1 MELDG
6 QVGERPR
13 QHYNATLAVLTF
25 AGIAFALQQTM
36 IIPAL
41 PTLQRELHTTTTWV
55 TWLLTGFLLS
65 ASVATPLLG
74 KLGDQHGKERLLVIA
89 LALFLL
95 GSLGGIFAP
104 DIGTLIG
111 FRILQGAGGA
121 VFPLSFSIIKDEFPE
136 EKVGVGVG
144 VVSAVFAIGGSLGLV
159 LSGLIVDHLSWRFIF
174 VVGAGAVASAAVLV
188 HLFVPE
194 SPVKTP
200 SRLDVPGALL
210 LSGGL
215 VALLLALTEGNSWGW
230 GSLPIALLL
239 AGAAVLLCA
248 WGAVEAR
255 AREPMVDMRMLGR
268 RPVLFSNLTGLIAGF
283 AMFGSFVLIPN
294 FVETPRG
301 LPAEVARL
309 VDYGFGATTTAAGL
323 YLLPGSL
330 AGFLSGPLAGVL
342 GRRYGSRWPM
352 ALGMALAS
360 VGLGLLALWHE
371 RPWQVIIGMVVLGA
385 GVPFTFAAMAK
396 IIVDSVRP
404 TETGV
409 ATGMNTVMRTVG
421 GVIGGQVG
429 AAILAADTIVGTQ
442 VPAESAFA
450 TALWIGAAAAL
461 SAVAVALLAVPGR
474 RLPRLAT
481 ALEGDE

>member
-1 MELDG
+1 VLVTEP
-6 QVGERPR
+6 QAAPR
-13 QHYNATLAVLTF
+13 RHYNVTLAVLTF

-74 KLGDQHGKERLLVIA
+74 KLGDQYGKERLLLIA
-89 LALFLL
+89 LGIFLL
-95 GSLGGIFAP
+95 GSLGAIFAP
-104 DIGTLIG
+104 DIWTLIG

-121 VFPLSFSIIKDEFPE
+121 VFPLSFSIIKDEFPD

-159 LSGLIVDHLSWRFIF
+159 LSGVIVDHLSWRWIF
-174 VVGAGAVASAAVLV
+174 VVGAVAVAGAVVLV
-188 HLFVPE
+188 RLFVPE
-194 SPVKTP
+194 SPIKTP

-210 LSGGL
+210 LSAGL
-215 VALLLALTEGNSWGW
+215 ASLLLALTEGRSWGW
-230 GSLPIALLL
+230 GSPRIAGLL
-239 AGAAVLLCA
+239 AGAAVLLAA
-248 WGAVEAR
+248 WGAVER
-255 AREPMVDMRMLGR
+255 RVQEPMVDMRMLAR

-301 LPAEVARL
+301 LPEQLARL
-309 VDYGFGATTTAAGL
+309 VEYGFGASTTTTGL
-323 YLLPGSL
+323 YLLPGSVT
-330 AGFLSGPLAGVL
+330 GFASGPLAGVL
-342 GRRYGSRWPM
+342 GRRYGSKWPM
-352 ALGMALAS
+352 ALGMALAAG
-360 VGLGLLALWHE
+360 GLSLLALWHD
-371 RPWQVIIGMVVLGA
+371 RPWQIVLGMIVLGA

-429 AAILAADTIVGTQ
+429 AAILTADTIGRTQ
-442 VPAESAFA
+442 IPAESAFV
-450 TALWIGAAAAL
+450 TALWIGAAAAFV
-461 SAVAVALLAVPGR
+461 AVFVALLVTPRRPLPKLVVVPE
-474 RLPRLAT
+474 A
-481 ALEGDE
+481 DE